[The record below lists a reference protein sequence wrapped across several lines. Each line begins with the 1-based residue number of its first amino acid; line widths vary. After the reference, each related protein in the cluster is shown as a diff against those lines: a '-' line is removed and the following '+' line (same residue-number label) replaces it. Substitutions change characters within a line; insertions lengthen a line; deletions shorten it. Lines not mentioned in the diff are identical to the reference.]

1 MARATLS
8 HQLHDLGLAV
18 WFGGTL
24 ANAVALN
31 KGAAAADDPQRVG
44 AVVQAGWQRWQPVN
58 AAAVGVH
65 LVGAAGLLKH
75 DLGRAAA
82 QKGVPSMA
90 AAKIGLTLAAL
101 ATTAYAG
108 ILGRKLSARQPVPA
122 AEGAT
127 PTSATPPDAA
137 GIQRQLK
144 VLQWASPAITASIV
158 AIGAYAS
165 EQYRP
170 EEVSRGVVQRVFG

>member
-44 AVVQAGWQRWQPVN
+44 AVAHEGWQRWQPVN

-65 LVGAAGLLKH
+65 LIGAAGLLKH

-82 QKGVPSMA
+82 QKGVPAMA
-90 AAKIGLTLAAL
+90 ATKIGLTIAAL
-101 ATTAYAG
+101 ATTAYASV
-108 ILGRKLSARQPVPA
+108 LGRKLSAQQPVSA
-122 AEGAT
+122 ADGAT
-127 PTSATPPDAA
+127 PTSSTPSDAA
-137 GIQRQLK
+137 AIQRQLK
-144 VLQWASPAITASIV
+144 VLQWLSPATTASIV

-170 EEVSRGVVQRVFG
+170 EEVSKGVVQRVFG

>member
-1 MARATLS
+1 MARATLF
-8 HQLHDLGLAV
+8 HQMHDLGVAV

-31 KGAAAADDPQRVG
+31 KGAAAAGDDQRVG
-44 AVVQAGWQRWQPVN
+44 AVANEGWQRWQPVN
-58 AAAVGVH
+58 AAAIGVH

-82 QKGVPSMA
+82 QKGVPTMA
-90 AAKIGLTLAAL
+90 ATKIALTIAAL
-101 ATTAYAG
+101 GTTAYAS
-108 ILGRKLSARQPVPA
+108 ILGRKLSQQQPVPA
-122 AEGAT
+122 ADGAT
-127 PTSATPPDAA
+127 PTQGTPPDAA
-137 GIQRQLK
+137 GVQRQLK
-144 VLQWASPAITASIV
+144 VLQWVSPAITGTIV

-170 EEVSRGVVQRVFG
+170 EEVSKGVVQRVFS